1 LLHWRANN
9 GLMWRSGRVAQQDHG
24 GCQENVAQ
32 RAPRGHQ
39 GYKDRLVRLGSRGS
53 REWPE
58 KGLQGRVGLPGLED
72 RLERLARR
80 VSKGRV
86 GSKVRPASV
95 ACQDHADRKGFR
107 GWSAKTGLLAR
118 LG

>member
-1 LLHWRANN
+1 
-9 GLMWRSGRVAQQDHG
+9 MWRLALEAQQDHG

-32 RAPRGHQ
+32 RASRGRQ

-58 KGLQGRVGLPGLED
+58 KGLQGRVGLLGRED
-72 RLERLARR
+72 CAGRLARR
-80 VSKGRV
+80 VSRGPV
-86 GSKVRPASV
+86 GSKVRPVSG

-107 GWSAKTGLLAR
+107 G
-118 LG
+118 